1 MQTTGNTILITG
13 GTSGIGR
20 ALAEAFHQ
28 LGNQVIVAGRR
39 KALLD
44 QVTKASPG
52 MKPVVV
58 DVADLASLG
67 DFATKLAKDYPSLNV
82 LINNAGIMK
91 PEDLCDGPDS
101 ASDFST
107 VAATVTTN
115 LLAPLRLT
123 AALLPHLKQQPRAAV
138 MAVSSGLAFL
148 PLAITPTYCATK
160 AAIHSWTQSLRW
172 QLRSTSVEVLELI
185 PPYVQTE
192 LMGPHQAQ
200 DQRAM
205 PLADFIA
212 EVMQI
217 LCTQPGEK
225 EICVR
230 RVYPL
235 RYAGGTD
242 PAKYDEIFQR
252 LNGGFAGGKE

>member
-13 GTSGIGR
+13 GSSGIGR

-28 LGNQVIVAGRR
+28 LGNQVIIAGRR
-39 KALLD
+39 RELLD
-44 QVTKASPG
+44 EVTAANPEMRSAVLDVQDLPG
-52 MKPVVV
+52 L
-58 DVADLASLG
+58 DL
-67 DFATKLAKDYPSLNV
+67 FAEKIVRTHPSLNV

-91 PEDLCDGPDS
+91 PEKLGED
-101 ASDFST
+101 ASFST
-107 VAATVTTN
+107 PESIVATN

-138 MAVSSGLAFL
+138 MNVSSGLAFV
-148 PLAITPTYCATK
+148 PLALTPTYCATK

-172 QLRSTSVEVLELI
+172 QMRGTPVEVLELI

-192 LMGPHQAQ
+192 LMGERQKQ
-200 DQRAM
+200 DPRAM

-217 LCTQPGEK
+217 LRTQPDAR
-225 EICVR
+225 EICVQ
-230 RVYPL
+230 RVHPL
-235 RYAGGTD
+235 RFAGGLD
-242 PAKYDEIFQR
+242 PAKYDETFQG
-252 LNGGFAGGKE
+252 LNAGFEANHQK

>member
-13 GTSGIGR
+13 GSSGIGR

-44 QVTKASPG
+44 EITAANPG
-52 MKPVVV
+52 MASAVL
-58 DVADLASLG
+58 DVANLDSLAS
-67 DFATKLAKDYPSLNV
+67 FAAGLTRQFPSLNV

-91 PEDLCDGPDS
+91 NENLADG
-101 ASDFST
+101 SDNTSTAEET
-107 VAATVTTN
+107 VATN
-115 LLAPLRLT
+115 LFSVFRLT
-123 AALLPHLKQQPRAAV
+123 AAFLSHFQHQPRAAV
-138 MAVSSGLAFL
+138 MTVSSGLAFL

-160 AAIHSWTQSLRW
+160 AAIHSWTQSLRY
-172 QLRSTSVEVLELI
+172 QLRDTSVDVLELI

-192 LMGPHQAQ
+192 LQGSHQLS
-200 DQRAM
+200 DPRAM

-217 LCTQPGEK
+217 LTNQPDVR
-225 EICVR
+225 EILVQ
-230 RVYPL
+230 RVFPL
-235 RYAGGTD
+235 RFAAENGL
-242 PAKYDEIFQR
+242 AAYDAFFKT
-252 LNGGFAGGKE
+252 LNDSMH